1 MNGSEALRW
10 VDLLLTGAS
19 CAGSLLLLWVYAWG
33 NDWRASRV
41 GRALV
46 FMAATVALLTG
57 TATWHRAQGA
67 GEADVFTTVAL
78 AAVLLMVVM
87 MDVAFSKERIAI
99 RRRLTDERRRL
110 GA

>member
-1 MNGSEALRW
+1 MSGWADLRW
-10 VDLLLTGAS
+10 ADLLLTGAS

-57 TATWHRAQGA
+57 TGTWHRAAGG

-78 AAVLLMVVM
+78 TFVLLMVVT
-87 MDVAFSKERIAI
+87 MDVAFFKERLAV
-99 RRRLTDERRRL
+99 RRRLTEERRAP
-110 GA
+110 GV